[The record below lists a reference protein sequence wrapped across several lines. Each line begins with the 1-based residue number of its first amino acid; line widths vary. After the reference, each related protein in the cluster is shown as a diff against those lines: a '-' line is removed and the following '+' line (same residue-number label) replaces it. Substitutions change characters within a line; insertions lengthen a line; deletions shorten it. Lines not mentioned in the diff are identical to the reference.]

1 MSTRIK
7 PNMWI
12 DQMSGKTCNKTND
25 GPIFRTMSA
34 SGRIYVSHIHSE
46 RTAPF
51 TAGEIAQQE
60 KFKAAVAAT
69 NAIMAD
75 VEQLAAYVPQF
86 KAQKKYPTLRGFI
99 FADQMAKVQ

>member
-1 MSTRIK
+1 
-7 PNMWI
+7 MWI
-12 DQMSGKTCNKTND
+12 DQMSGKTCNKDND

-34 SGRIYVSHIHSE
+34 SGRIYVSHIHTE

-75 VEQLAAYVPQF
+75 PVQIAEHVAAF
-86 KAQKKYPTLRGFI
+86 KAQRKYPTLRGYI
-99 FADQMAKVQ
+99 FAQEMAKL